1 MSVYA
6 SGLNAILGITFDTFN
21 NLYIANS
28 GSNNIIN
35 VIFNCFLILLKIK
48 RLLKRAREALFPYLE
63 KNVNLI

>member
-6 SGLNAILGITFDTFN
+6 SGLNTILGITFDTFN

-35 VIFNCFLILLKIK
+35 VIFNCFLIFNKIK
-48 RLLKRAREALFPYLE
+48 RLLKKEF
-63 KNVNLI
+63 

>member
-35 VIFNCFLILLKIK
+35 VIFNCFLIFNKIK
-48 RLLKRAREALFPYLE
+48 RLLKKEF
-63 KNVNLI
+63 